1 MNKISFQFLMTA
13 IVLTMSIGVRAGEF
27 EETLE
32 HKLATVKFEKL
43 QAEIMIKK
51 MKARGRLDEEEA
63 TIAKRAIAS
72 VKEEDVQQI
81 RVEALDTLKSANTFA
96 TK

>member
-1 MNKISFQFLMTA
+1 MSKSSFQFLISAVVLA
-13 IVLTMSIGVRAGEF
+13 ISVGVRAGEF
-27 EETLE
+27 EETLD

-43 QAEIMIKK
+43 QAELMVKK

-81 RVEALDTLKSANTFA
+81 RVEALDNLKSANSVA